1 MFGDIGD
8 YIEVFIKSQLTLAP
22 VLLLTLEE
30 AGIPVPI
37 PGDIVIAFVGY
48 QASLG
53 KISYVAAFFILL
65 TAVLT
70 GSSILYYLSSHYGN
84 RLVKRFGPYLHINE
98 EKLHTVERQFKRFG
112 PLVIIF
118 GRHIP
123 GFRIPITIFSGMS
136 GVSFRT
142 FFLSTIASVIIWI
155 PVNLALGA
163 KLGHRTVKLFEG
175 HTEYFYLISIPFI
188 VFIIYMGNIWVRQ
201 TYPKLFKKKHKE
213 KKISETSR

>member
-8 YIEVFIKSQLTLAP
+8 YVELFIKSQLTLAP

-30 AGIPVPI
+30 AGVPVPI

-65 TAVLT
+65 TAVLI
-70 GSSILYYLSSHYGN
+70 GSSILYYLSSRYGN
-84 RLVKRFGPYLHINE
+84 RLVKRFGPYLHVNE
-98 EKLHTVERQFKRFG
+98 ERLHAVEKQFKKFG

-155 PVNLALGA
+155 PVNLTLGA
-163 KLGHRTVKLFEG
+163 KLGHKTVHLFQG
-175 HTEYFYLISIPFI
+175 HTEYFYLVSIPFI
-188 VFIIYMGNIWVRQ
+188 LFILYIFSIWLRQ
-201 TYPKLFKKKHKE
+201 TYPKLFKNKHKE
-213 KKISETSR
+213 KH